1 MNSPFNI
8 YGCSEAIDINIIN
21 EEISIN
27 ILVENYQNR
36 DYKSLVKNAQQYVEK
51 NNSSAMAWN
60 LLALGYRY
68 TNNVEAAL
76 KIYEDLLRLNPG
88 NFLLSTNLGNLY
100 MAIGKISKAIDCFE
114 VASKKEPNHVSNLE
128 ALAIAYQDTGRNKE
142 AIDCFKKVLALDEG
156 KESARYHL
164 ARMLVRLNYYSEAI
178 EHFDKTNYGLSKSH
192 LLECLYYLGDKDKFY
207 EHYRELINRKIINP
221 LMASI
226 GSHASIRFNI
236 SNKENPFCSDP
247 FNYIKKQNISD
258 NNELNN
264 DLISSIL
271 EFHKSGESDPKSQPL
286 LSNGKQSSGNIFL
299 NQRNDIQLLKKIL
312 ENKVKNYLKE
322 FSTSNE
328 GFIINWPKN
337 FKIYGWLVSI
347 SSGGK
352 LSAHIHKEGWL
363 SGSLYFKMP
372 SKKTKNEGNIVFSL
386 DGANYPTDGK
396 KFDKK
401 SVDVNKGDLV
411 LFPSSLFHH
420 TIPFKSNEER
430 VTFAFD
436 IIPQN

>member
-1 MNSPFNI
+1 MNSPFKI
-8 YGCSEAIDINIIN
+8 YGCSEAIDINITN

-27 ILVENYQNR
+27 SLVENYQNR
-36 DYKSLVKNAQQYVEK
+36 DYKSLVNNAQQYVEK

-114 VASKKEPNHVSNLE
+114 VAFKKEPNHVSNLE

-247 FNYIKKQNISD
+247 FNYIKKQNITD
-258 NNELNN
+258 NNELND

-299 NQRNDIQLLKKIL
+299 NQREDIQLLKKIL

-337 FKIYGWLVSI
+337 YKIYGWLVSI

>member
-1 MNSPFNI
+1 MNRPFKI
-8 YGCSEAIDINIIN
+8 YGCSEAIDFKIKN

-27 ILVENYQNR
+27 SLVENYQNR
-36 DYKSLVKNAQQYVEK
+36 DYRSLVKNAQQYVEK

-76 KIYEDLLRLNPG
+76 KIYEDLLRLNPS

-114 VASKKEPNHVSNLE
+114 VALKKEPNHVSNLE

-142 AIDCFKKVLALDEG
+142 AIDCFKKVLELDEG

-178 EHFDKTNYGLSKSH
+178 EHFNKTNYGLSKSH

-207 EHYRELINRKIINP
+207 EHYRELIKGKIINP

-247 FNYIKKQNISD
+247 FKYIKKQNITD
-258 NNELNN
+258 NNELSY

-299 NQRNDIQLLKKIL
+299 NQREDIQLLKKIL
-312 ENKVKNYLKE
+312 ENKVENYLKE

-328 GFIINWPKN
+328 GLIINWPKN

-352 LSAHIHKEGWL
+352 LSPHIHKEGWL

>member
-1 MNSPFNI
+1 MNSPFKI
-8 YGCSEAIDINIIN
+8 YGCSEAIDINITN

-27 ILVENYQNR
+27 SLVENYQNR
-36 DYKSLVKNAQQYVEK
+36 DYKSLVNNAQQYVEK

-114 VASKKEPNHVSNLE
+114 VAFKKEPNHVSNLE

-247 FNYIKKQNISD
+247 FNYIKKQNITD
-258 NNELNN
+258 NNELND

-299 NQRNDIQLLKKIL
+299 NQRDDIQLLKKIL

-322 FSTSNE
+322 FSASNE

>member
-1 MNSPFNI
+1 MNSPFKI
-8 YGCSEAIDINIIN
+8 YGCSEVINFNMKN
-21 EEISIN
+21 EEISIKS
-27 ILVENYQNR
+27 LVENYQNR
-36 DYKSLVKNAQQYVEK
+36 DYKSLVKNAQQYVDT
-51 NNSSAMAWN
+51 NTSSAMAWN
-60 LLALGYRY
+60 LLALGHRY
-68 TNNVEAAL
+68 TNNVKAAQ
-76 KIYEDLLRLNPG
+76 KIYEDLLNLNPG

-114 VASKKEPNHVSNLE
+114 IAFRKEPKHVANLE

-142 AIDCFKKVLALDEG
+142 AIGCFKKVLELDES

-164 ARMLVRLNYYSEAI
+164 ARMLVRLNSYSEAI
-178 EHFDKTNYGLSKSH
+178 EHFYKTNYGLSKSH

-207 EHYRELINRKIINP
+207 KYYRELINGKIINP

-236 SNKENPFCSDP
+236 SNNENPFCSDP
-247 FNYIKKQNISD
+247 FKYIKKENITDSD
-258 NNELNN
+258 ELSD

-299 NQRNDIQLLKKIL
+299 HQREDIQLLKKIL
-312 ENKVKNYLKE
+312 ENKVTNYLKE

-328 GFIINWPKN
+328 GFIMNWPKKYN
-337 FKIYGWLVSI
+337 IFGWLVSI
-347 SSGGK
+347 NSGGN

-372 SKKTKNEGNIVFSL
+372 SKKIKNEGNIVFSL

-396 KFDKK
+396 KFDRK
-401 SVDVNKGDLV
+401 SVDVNKRDLV

-420 TIPFKSNEER
+420 TVPFKSDEER

-436 IIPQN
+436 IIPKN

>member
-1 MNSPFNI
+1 MNSPFKI
-8 YGCSEAIDINIIN
+8 YGCSEAIDFNITN

-27 ILVENYQNR
+27 SLVENYQNR
-36 DYKSLVKNAQQYVEK
+36 DYKSLVNNAQQYVEK

-114 VASKKEPNHVSNLE
+114 VAFKKEPNHVSNLE

-221 LMASI
+221 LMASL

-247 FNYIKKQNISD
+247 FNYIKKQNITD
-258 NNELNN
+258 NNELND

-299 NQRNDIQLLKKIL
+299 NQRDDIQLLKKIL

>member
-1 MNSPFNI
+1 MNSPFKI
-8 YGCSEAIDINIIN
+8 YGCSEAIDFNIKI

-27 ILVENYQNR
+27 SLMENYKNR

-51 NNSSAMAWN
+51 NNSSAIAWN

-114 VASKKEPNHVSNLE
+114 VAFKKEPNHVSNLE

-207 EHYRELINRKIINP
+207 EHYRELISGNIINP
-221 LMASI
+221 LMASL

-247 FNYIKKQNISD
+247 FKYIKKQNITD
-258 NNELNN
+258 NNELSD

-299 NQRNDIQLLKKIL
+299 NQREDIQLLKKIL
-312 ENKVKNYLKE
+312 ENKVENYLKE

-328 GFIINWPKN
+328 GLIINWPKN

-352 LSAHIHKEGWL
+352 LSPHIHKEGWL

-372 SKKTKNEGNIVFSL
+372 LKKTKNEGNIVFSL

>member
-1 MNSPFNI
+1 MNSPFKI
-8 YGCSEAIDINIIN
+8 YGCSEAIDFKKKN

-27 ILVENYQNR
+27 SLVENYQNR
-36 DYKSLVKNAQQYVEK
+36 DYESLVINAQQYVEK

-68 TNNVEAAL
+68 TNNVKAAL
-76 KIYEDLLRLNPG
+76 KIYEDLLRLNPD

-114 VASKKEPNHVSNLE
+114 VAFKKEPNHVSNLE

-142 AIDCFKKVLALDEG
+142 AIDCFKKVLDLDEG

-207 EHYRELINRKIINP
+207 EHYRELINGNIINP

-247 FNYIKKQNISD
+247 FKYIKKQNITD
-258 NNELNN
+258 NNELSD

-299 NQRNDIQLLKKIL
+299 NQREDIQLLKKIL
-312 ENKVKNYLKE
+312 ENKVENYLKE

-328 GFIINWPKN
+328 GLIINWPKN

-352 LSAHIHKEGWL
+352 LSPHIHKEGWL

-386 DGANYPTDGK
+386 DGANYPTDGM

-401 SVDVNKGDLV
+401 SIDVNKGDLV
-411 LFPSSLFHH
+411 LFPSSLFHY
-420 TIPFKSNEER
+420 TVPFKSTEER

-436 IIPQN
+436 IIPQK

>member
-1 MNSPFNI
+1 MNSPFKI
-8 YGCSEAIDINIIN
+8 YGCSEAIDFNITN

-27 ILVENYQNR
+27 SLVENYQNR

-192 LLECLYYLGDKDKFY
+192 LLECLYYLGDIDKFY

-247 FNYIKKQNISD
+247 FKYIKKQNITD
-258 NNELNN
+258 NNELND

-299 NQRNDIQLLKKIL
+299 NQREDIQLLKKIL
-312 ENKVKNYLKE
+312 ENKVKNYL
-322 FSTSNE
+322 
-328 GFIINWPKN
+328 
-337 FKIYGWLVSI
+337 
-347 SSGGK
+347 
-352 LSAHIHKEGWL
+352 
-363 SGSLYFKMP
+363 
-372 SKKTKNEGNIVFSL
+372 
-386 DGANYPTDGK
+386 
-396 KFDKK
+396 
-401 SVDVNKGDLV
+401 
-411 LFPSSLFHH
+411 
-420 TIPFKSNEER
+420 
-430 VTFAFD
+430 
-436 IIPQN
+436 

>member
-1 MNSPFNI
+1 MNRPFKI
-8 YGCSEAIDINIIN
+8 YGCSEAIDFKIKN
-21 EEISIN
+21 EEISIDS
-27 ILVENYQNR
+27 LVENYQNR
-36 DYKSLVKNAQQYVEK
+36 DYKSLVKNAQKYVEK
-51 NNSSAMAWN
+51 HNSSAMAWN

-76 KIYEDLLRLNPG
+76 KIYEDLLRLNPS

-114 VASKKEPNHVSNLE
+114 VAFKKEPNHVSNLE

-142 AIDCFKKVLALDEG
+142 AIDCFKKVLELDEG

-178 EHFDKTNYGLSKSH
+178 EHFNKTNYGLSKSH

-207 EHYRELINRKIINP
+207 EHYRELINGKIINP

-247 FNYIKKQNISD
+247 FKYIKKQNITD
-258 NNELNN
+258 NNELSY

-271 EFHKSGESDPKSQPL
+271 EFHNSGESDPKSQPL

-299 NQRNDIQLLKKIL
+299 NQREDIQLLKKIL
-312 ENKVKNYLKE
+312 ENKVENYLKE

-328 GFIINWPKN
+328 GLITNWPKN

-352 LSAHIHKEGWL
+352 LSPHIHKEGWL

>member
-1 MNSPFNI
+1 MNSPFKI
-8 YGCSEAIDINIIN
+8 YGCSESIDFNIKN

-27 ILVENYQNR
+27 SLVENYKTR
-36 DYKSLVKNAQQYVEK
+36 DYKSLLKNAQQFVEK

-156 KESARYHL
+156 NEIARYHL

-247 FNYIKKQNISD
+247 FKYIKKQNITD
-258 NNELNN
+258 NNELND

-299 NQRNDIQLLKKIL
+299 NQRDDIQLLKKIL

-322 FSTSNE
+322 FSSSNE

-347 SSGGK
+347 NSGGK

>member
-1 MNSPFNI
+1 MNSPFKI
-8 YGCSEAIDINIIN
+8 YGCSEAIDINITN

-27 ILVENYQNR
+27 SLVENYQNR
-36 DYKSLVKNAQQYVEK
+36 DYKSLVNNAQQYVEK

-114 VASKKEPNHVSNLE
+114 VAFKKEPNHVSNLE

-247 FNYIKKQNISD
+247 FNYIKKQNITD
-258 NNELNN
+258 NNELND

-299 NQRNDIQLLKKIL
+299 NQREDIQLLKKIL

-322 FSTSNE
+322 FSASNE

>member
-1 MNSPFNI
+1 MNSPFKI
-8 YGCSEAIDINIIN
+8 YGCSEAIDINITN

-27 ILVENYQNR
+27 SLVENYQNR
-36 DYKSLVKNAQQYVEK
+36 DYKSLVNNAQQYVEK

-114 VASKKEPNHVSNLE
+114 VAFKKEPNHVSNLE

-247 FNYIKKQNISD
+247 FNYIKKQNITD
-258 NNELNN
+258 NNELND

-430 VTFAFD
+430 FTFAFD

>member
-1 MNSPFNI
+1 
-8 YGCSEAIDINIIN
+8 
-21 EEISIN
+21 
-27 ILVENYQNR
+27 
-36 DYKSLVKNAQQYVEK
+36 
-51 NNSSAMAWN
+51 MAWN

-76 KIYEDLLRLNPG
+76 KIYEDLLRLNPS

-114 VASKKEPNHVSNLE
+114 VALKKEPNHVSNLE

-142 AIDCFKKVLALDEG
+142 AIDCFKKVLELDEG

-178 EHFDKTNYGLSKSH
+178 EHFNKTNYGLSKSH

-207 EHYRELINRKIINP
+207 EHYRELINGKIINP

-226 GSHASIRFNI
+226 GSHASIRFHI

-247 FNYIKKQNISD
+247 FKYIKKQNITD
-258 NNELNN
+258 NNELSY

-299 NQRNDIQLLKKIL
+299 NQREDIQLLKKIL
-312 ENKVKNYLKE
+312 ENKVENYLKE

-328 GFIINWPKN
+328 GLIINWPKN

-352 LSAHIHKEGWL
+352 LSPHIHKEGWL

-372 SKKTKNEGNIVFSL
+372 SKKTKKEGNIVFSL

>member
-1 MNSPFNI
+1 MNSPFKI
-8 YGCSEAIDINIIN
+8 YGCSEAIDFNITN

-27 ILVENYQNR
+27 SLVENYQNR
-36 DYKSLVKNAQQYVEK
+36 DYKSLVNNAQQYVEK
-51 NNSSAMAWN
+51 NNSSALAWN

-114 VASKKEPNHVSNLE
+114 VAFKKEPNHVSNLE

-142 AIDCFKKVLALDEG
+142 AIDCFKKVLELDEG

-226 GSHASIRFNI
+226 GSHASIRFNL

-247 FNYIKKQNISD
+247 FNYIKKQNITD
-258 NNELNN
+258 NNELND

-299 NQRNDIQLLKKIL
+299 NQRDDIQLLKKIL

>member
-1 MNSPFNI
+1 MNSPFKI
-8 YGCSEAIDINIIN
+8 YGCSEAIDFNIKN

-27 ILVENYQNR
+27 SLVENYQNR
-36 DYKSLVKNAQQYVEK
+36 EYKTLVKNAQQYVEK

-114 VASKKEPNHVSNLE
+114 VAFKKEPNHVSNLE

-142 AIDCFKKVLALDEG
+142 AIDCFKKVLELDEG

-192 LLECLYYLGDKDKFY
+192 LLECLYYLGDKNKFY

-247 FNYIKKQNISD
+247 FNYIKKQNITD
-258 NNELNN
+258 NNELND

-299 NQRNDIQLLKKIL
+299 NQRDDIQLLKKIL
-312 ENKVKNYLKE
+312 EKKVKNYLKE
-322 FSTSNE
+322 FSASNE

-352 LSAHIHKEGWL
+352 LSPHIHKEGWL

-401 SVDVNKGDLV
+401 SVDVNKGDQV

>member
-27 ILVENYQNR
+27 NLIENYQNR

-114 VASKKEPNHVSNLE
+114 VAFKKEPNHVSNLE

-247 FNYIKKQNISD
+247 FNYIKKQNITD

>member
-1 MNSPFNI
+1 MNSPFKI
-8 YGCSEAIDINIIN
+8 YGCSEAIDFNITN

-27 ILVENYQNR
+27 SLVENYQNR
-36 DYKSLVKNAQQYVEK
+36 DYKSLVNNAQQYVEK

-114 VASKKEPNHVSNLE
+114 VAFKKEPNHVSNLE

-247 FNYIKKQNISD
+247 FNYIKKQNITD
-258 NNELNN
+258 NNELND

-299 NQRNDIQLLKKIL
+299 NQRDDIQLLKKIL

-347 SSGGK
+347 NSGGK

>member
-1 MNSPFNI
+1 MNSPFKI
-8 YGCSEAIDINIIN
+8 YGCSEAIDFNITN

-27 ILVENYQNR
+27 SLVENYQNR
-36 DYKSLVKNAQQYVEK
+36 DYKSLVNNAQQYVEK

-114 VASKKEPNHVSNLE
+114 VAFKKEPNHVSNLE

-247 FNYIKKQNISD
+247 FNYIKKQNITD
-258 NNELNN
+258 NNELND

-299 NQRNDIQLLKKIL
+299 NPGNDGGLVNAGGNTGPDFAEGKVYIGRAASKYEVFHGGSHSLPDADNTYDLGSSSKRFRFVYTTDLQL
-312 ENKVKNYLKE
+312 
-322 FSTSNE
+322 SNE
-328 GFIINWPKN
+328 NTGGNEVDGTWGNYTIQEGADDLFLINRRSGKRYKFN
-337 FKIYGWLVSI
+337 LTEVS
-347 SSGGK
+347 
-352 LSAHIHKEGWL
+352 
-363 SGSLYFKMP
+363 
-372 SKKTKNEGNIVFSL
+372 
-386 DGANYPTDGK
+386 
-396 KFDKK
+396 
-401 SVDVNKGDLV
+401 
-411 LFPSSLFHH
+411 
-420 TIPFKSNEER
+420 
-430 VTFAFD
+430 
-436 IIPQN
+436 

>member
-1 MNSPFNI
+1 MNSPFKI
-8 YGCSEAIDINIIN
+8 YGCSEAIDINITN

-27 ILVENYQNR
+27 SLVENYQNR
-36 DYKSLVKNAQQYVEK
+36 DYKSLVKNAQQYVMK

-192 LLECLYYLGDKDKFY
+192 LLECHYYLGDKDKFY
-207 EHYRELINRKIINP
+207 KHYRELINRKIINP

-247 FNYIKKQNISD
+247 FNYIKKQNITD
-258 NNELNN
+258 NNELND

-271 EFHKSGESDPKSQPL
+271 EFHKSGDSDPKSQPL

-299 NQRNDIQLLKKIL
+299 NQRDDIQLLKKIL

-322 FSTSNE
+322 FSASNE

-347 SSGGK
+347 NSGGK

>member
-8 YGCSEAIDINIIN
+8 YGCSEAIDINITN

-27 ILVENYQNR
+27 SLVENYQNR
-36 DYKSLVKNAQQYVEK
+36 DYKSLVINAQQYVDK

-247 FNYIKKQNISD
+247 FKYIKKQNITD
-258 NNELNN
+258 NNELND

-299 NQRNDIQLLKKIL
+299 NQRDDIQLLKKIL

-347 SSGGK
+347 NSGGK

>member
-1 MNSPFNI
+1 MNSPFKI
-8 YGCSEAIDINIIN
+8 YGCSEAIDFNITN

-27 ILVENYQNR
+27 SLVENYQNR
-36 DYKSLVKNAQQYVEK
+36 DYKSLVNNAQQYVEK

-114 VASKKEPNHVSNLE
+114 VAFKKEPNHVSNLE

-221 LMASI
+221 LMASL

-247 FNYIKKQNISD
+247 FNYIKKQNITD
-258 NNELNN
+258 NNELND

>member
-1 MNSPFNI
+1 MNSPFKI
-8 YGCSEAIDINIIN
+8 YGCSEAIDFNIKN

-27 ILVENYQNR
+27 SLLENYKNR
-36 DYKSLVKNAQQYVEK
+36 DYESLVKNAQQYVEK

-68 TNNVEAAL
+68 TNNVDAAL

-114 VASKKEPNHVSNLE
+114 VAFKKEPNHVSNLE

-142 AIDCFKKVLALDEG
+142 AIDCFKKVLDLDEG

-207 EHYRELINRKIINP
+207 EHYRELINGNIINP
-221 LMASI
+221 LMASL

-247 FNYIKKQNISD
+247 FKYIKKLNITD
-258 NNELNN
+258 NNELSD

-299 NQRNDIQLLKKIL
+299 NQREDIQLLKKIL
-312 ENKVKNYLKE
+312 ENKVENYLKE

-328 GFIINWPKN
+328 GLIINWPKN

-352 LSAHIHKEGWL
+352 LSPHIHKEGWL

-401 SVDVNKGDLV
+401 SVDVSKGDLV